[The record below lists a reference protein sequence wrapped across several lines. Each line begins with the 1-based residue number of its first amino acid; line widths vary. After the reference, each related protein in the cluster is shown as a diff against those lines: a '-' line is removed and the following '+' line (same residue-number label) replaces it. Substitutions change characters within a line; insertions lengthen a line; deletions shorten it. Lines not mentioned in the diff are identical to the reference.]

1 MKPNRLCHLSYLLL
15 RNTVSTFFVILFYLL
30 LLLLNNADSSK
41 ATAGTSGNTSKRNR
55 TDDAEPES
63 DKGKV
68 RYIRTLEEGL
78 VREMSY
84 VPKEGGGNKQL
95 DGKSSKAGGGKGKGK
110 EKKDKDY

>member
-1 MKPNRLCHLSYLLL
+1 M
-15 RNTVSTFFVILFYLL
+15 
-30 LLLLNNADSSK
+30 K
-41 ATAGTSGNTSKRNR
+41 ATTGSTGGSLKRSR
-55 TDDAEPES
+55 ADDAEPES

-84 VPKEGGGNKQL
+84 VPKEGGGGKHL
-95 DGKSSKAGGGKGKGK
+95 DGKISKAAGGKGKGK

>member
-1 MKPNRLCHLSYLLL
+1 MLL
-15 RNTVSTFFVILFYLL
+15 STFTS
-30 LLLLNNADSSK
+30 SSK
-41 ATAGTSGNTSKRNR
+41 LLHLNHAAAAKATTGTSGNASKRSR
-55 TDDAEPES
+55 ADEGEPES

-84 VPKEGGGNKQL
+84 VPKEGGGNKHL
-95 DGKSSKAGGGKGKGK
+95 DGKTAKTPGGKGKGK